1 MQQPLGLP
9 PGQEGGRVGERSI
22 DGSGIT
28 AGLRAA
34 PRTAAPQLDSSFFF
48 FFPHSLFLFLFF
60 YFSPTLKEISFFFFF
75 FKINYYH

>member
-48 FFPHSLFLFLFF
+48 FFPPFPLFIFIFLFLTHPQRNFF
-60 YFSPTLKEISFFFFF
+60 FFSFFF
-75 FKINYYH
+75 

>member
-34 PRTAAPQLDSSFFF
+34 PRTAAPQLDSSFFLEYRSK
-48 FFPHSLFLFLFF
+48 SLAMLCILLIEL
-60 YFSPTLKEISFFFFF
+60 SKL
-75 FKINYYH
+75 

>member
-48 FFPHSLFLFLFF
+48 FSPIPSF
-60 YFSPTLKEISFFFFF
+60 YFYFFISHPPSKKFLFFFFF
-75 FKINYYH
+75 

>member
-48 FFPHSLFLFLFF
+48 FSFPHSLFLFLFF
-60 YFSPTLKEISFFFFF
+60 YFSPTLKEISFFLFFF
-75 FKINYYH
+75 F